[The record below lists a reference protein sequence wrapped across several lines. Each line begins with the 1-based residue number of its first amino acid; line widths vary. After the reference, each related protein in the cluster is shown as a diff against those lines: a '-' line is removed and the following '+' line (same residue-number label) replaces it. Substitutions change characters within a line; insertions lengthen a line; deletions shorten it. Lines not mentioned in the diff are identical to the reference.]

1 MTFLVNIWLNHHPLD
16 VHPFPETMID
26 KMSGHNNSEDS
37 VVIDRR
43 RHLEFRCCCE
53 EPSGTHIQS
62 VSVSSTTVTEH
73 TGTLR
78 NDDANDENDACY
90 TPTKFVWPLGDA
102 SCQERLELQIPLRS
116 IRNDAVQGGNLSIT
130 WSRGDESMK
139 EGTPSRLHR
148 EQGDKNDETGDA
160 CDPAKTGG
168 GTEECGQHGKN
179 KRDRT
184 NS

>member
-1 MTFLVNIWLNHHPLD
+1 
-16 VHPFPETMID
+16 
-26 KMSGHNNSEDS
+26 
-37 VVIDRR
+37 
-43 RHLEFRCCCE
+43 
-53 EPSGTHIQS
+53 
-62 VSVSSTTVTEH
+62 
-73 TGTLR
+73 
-78 NDDANDENDACY
+78 
-90 TPTKFVWPLGDA
+90 
-102 SCQERLELQIPLRS
+102 
-116 IRNDAVQGGNLSIT
+116 
-130 WSRGDESMK
+130 MK